1 MTSAGPESA
10 ASGGLVGVVAPN
22 GDIEAG
28 SSEYPYQLD
37 VLEPGTLE
45 DVALAFRSSAPFMR
59 IGVGDVMDMRG
70 FVPTR
75 AGTPWSVFRVTK
87 VEHRIWEASGRIKH
101 RVVLHTTGVN
111 P

>member
-1 MTSAGPESA
+1 MTTAGDVEQDPF
-10 ASGGLVGVVAPN
+10 GRLVSPN
-22 GDIEAG
+22 ADAGSG

-45 DVALAFRSSAPFMR
+45 DVAFAFRSSAPFMR

-70 FVPTR
+70 FVPSA
-75 AGTPWSVFRVTK
+75 AGTPWSVLRVTK
-87 VEHRIWEASGRIKH
+87 VEHRIWEAGGRIKH
-101 RVVLHTTGVN
+101 RVLLHTTAVS